1 MLLVIRRRGTYQSYV
16 TANFGAGSALGAALG
31 GAMAEA
37 LGWRWEFG
45 VQVPALLLCMAMSA
59 VVIPDDI
66 GLQGPRRGILDAM
79 RRFDFT
85 GSALLTVSTTSA
97 ILGLVSFIIFE
108 SMIVVVNRNG

>member
-1 MLLVIRRRGTYQSYV
+1 MSFGT
-16 TANFGAGSALGAALG
+16 GAALGAALG

-45 VQVPALLLCMAMSA
+45 VQIPPLLLCIAVVV

-66 GLQGPRRGILDAM
+66 GLKGPRKGFREALGE
-79 RRFDFT
+79 FDFK

-97 ILGLVSFIIFE
+97 ILGLVSCCCCFRSFFQ
-108 SMIVVVNRNG
+108 NGG